1 MKETNEQLSNDLRVL
16 ETEFKTSGG
25 SAAKLKELGFT
36 GDPNEKGFM
45 EALVAEAGD
54 AIPREPERT
63 KMMGHRARVTRVAFH
78 PIYTVLATSSEDAA
92 IKLWDYDTGECE

>member
-1 MKETNEQLSNDLRVL
+1 MSSDLRVL
-16 ETEFKTSGG
+16 ENEFKAGG
-25 SAAKLKELGFT
+25 GGAAKLKELGLN
-36 GDPNEKGFM
+36 GDGNEKDLM

-54 AIPREPERT
+54 AIPREPERS

-78 PIYTVLATSSEDAA
+78 PIYSVLASSSEDAA